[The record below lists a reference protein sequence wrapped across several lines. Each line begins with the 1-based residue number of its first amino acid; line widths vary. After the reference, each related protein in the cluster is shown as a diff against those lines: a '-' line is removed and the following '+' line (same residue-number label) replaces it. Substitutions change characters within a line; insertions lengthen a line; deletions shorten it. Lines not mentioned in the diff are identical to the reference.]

1 MIDDFR
7 VDVKGQVNRLE
18 GGAKADLRRKHAS
31 LLAFDYEA
39 AARLK
44 AWDSLDQI
52 IKAWAVNDHIWD
64 YRKQLTSAS
73 RSPKS
78 LKIQKSTVYLQT
90 LRFLLKD
97 QATASFSRSCPSPIK
112 LTPGTVVIAILQVIC
127 FQFDVYLD
135 THAFAANHQHDLAA

>member
-1 MIDDFR
+1 MVHDFR

-52 IKAWAVNDHIWD
+52 IKAWLVSDHIWD
-64 YRKQLTSAS
+64 YR
-73 RSPKS
+73 
-78 LKIQKSTVYLQT
+78 
-90 LRFLLKD
+90 
-97 QATASFSRSCPSPIK
+97 TAKFC
-112 LTPGTVVIAILQVIC
+112 V
-127 FQFDVYLD
+127 
-135 THAFAANHQHDLAA
+135 